1 MQKNDRI
8 RLQHMLDAAEEIILF
23 TNGKTRDSL
32 NDNRMLLLSVVKDL
46 EIIGEAATKV
56 TEETR
61 REIQEIPWPEITSM
75 RNRLIHGYFDIDVD
89 IVWSTIQIDLNP
101 LRELLKK
108 ALI

>member
-8 RLQHMLDAAEEIILF
+8 RVQHMLDAAEEIILF
-23 TNGKTRDSL
+23 TDGKTRDSL
-32 NDNRMLLLSVVKDL
+32 NDNRMLLLSVVKNL

-61 REIQEIPWPEITSM
+61 RELQEIPWPEITSM

-89 IVWSTIQIDLNP
+89 IVWSTIQIDLGP

-108 ALI
+108 ALA